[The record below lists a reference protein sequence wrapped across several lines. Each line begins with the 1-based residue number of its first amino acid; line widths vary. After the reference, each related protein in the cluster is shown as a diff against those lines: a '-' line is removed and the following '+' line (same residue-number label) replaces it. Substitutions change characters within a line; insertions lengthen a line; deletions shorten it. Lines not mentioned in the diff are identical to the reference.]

1 MEKNI
6 PKSPHFCL
14 FPLECAARKRKGQTV
29 TSAPL
34 STQPSNELT
43 SLIVRPPARPECL
56 YFHLT
61 LQTDLFSCVLSFT
74 CCFVLYCFLILA
86 HMYTGK
92 IYPFSMHFGLSFSST
107 QRFTFNAAIHTFHLL
122 FDKFG
127 IRTAWNVGSNTSLH
141 SLCSILACIVV

>member
-107 QRFTFNAAIHTFHLL
+107 QHFTLLSTRFTCFL
-122 FDKFG
+122 
-127 IRTAWNVGSNTSLH
+127 TSLG
-141 SLCSILACIVV
+141 LEQGGMWVVTPLYTASVQF